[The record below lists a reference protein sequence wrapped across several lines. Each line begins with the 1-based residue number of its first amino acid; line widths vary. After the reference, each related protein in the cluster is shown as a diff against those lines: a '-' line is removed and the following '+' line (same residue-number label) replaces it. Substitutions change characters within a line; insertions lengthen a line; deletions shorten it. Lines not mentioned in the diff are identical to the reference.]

1 MNFQSYAISKTSEW
15 ACIQVKS
22 PESENRVPVHLFCVL
37 DTSCS
42 MNYCAKLENVKKSL
56 QFLLD
61 FLGSRDIISV
71 ITFSTTAKT
80 ILSQECIN
88 EDSRSRI
95 SFINSESCT
104 NLSAGIIEASK
115 SLLKGTDYKQGI
127 LLLTDGL
134 ANRGIINS
142 DDILAIVKNT
152 IRDFNTS
159 MSCIGYG
166 TDHNVDLLQSM
177 SVVGGGS
184 YYVVN
189 NLEDVAKV
197 FGDVLGGLVSCVAQQ
212 VKVILPVGTEV
223 KSRYATNRD
232 GSNLEIIIGDMPAGM
247 EAIFLARIPVTF
259 TIQLQG
265 YDIKNNT
272 PFITYSIVVITDD
285 TNLLLN
291 GEAHYLRFEV
301 MELLDETHK
310 LLDGGNFTKQIEKI
324 DTCIKK
330 ITDYKIEHSLWNMLL
345 EELNNCKYILENKDI
360 HFDTSQL
367 MRQHAGY
374 IGIMRGFRAT
384 SDSTYR
390 HIDTNNTFSNSLQRN
405 ISRQMTENVN
415 QVKEVKEVP
424 TLKRQ
429 FADSSKSWLSY
440 IGL

>member
-22 PESENRVPVHLFCVL
+22 PESENRVPVHLICVL

-324 DTCIKK
+324 DTCIKF
-330 ITDYKIEHSLWNMLL
+330 IMEHVIRRT
-345 EELNNCKYILENKDI
+345 K
-360 HFDTSQL
+360 
-367 MRQHAGY
+367 
-374 IGIMRGFRAT
+374 
-384 SDSTYR
+384 
-390 HIDTNNTFSNSLQRN
+390 
-405 ISRQMTENVN
+405 
-415 QVKEVKEVP
+415 
-424 TLKRQ
+424 
-429 FADSSKSWLSY
+429 
-440 IGL
+440 